1 MQAPGEQEGPP
12 RRKRRRRW
20 DQGPAAPDPGD
31 DAQQPPPQPLAAAHL
46 AAQHAVAHH
55 LAAQQAVAHLQ
66 TAPHPAA
73 QQGVVGGAAAAAPAT
88 AAPVSAPLEATVD
101 LCACGAD
108 ARRALCSRKA
118 QADITSST
126 GCSLTTRGR
135 YRKKRHIPSIVSH
148 LLLLQPESTG
158 PPGEGGGADD
168 GLHLHIQ
175 GPTQAAVDGAVAQI
189 NRRIADADRS
199 VPAVRPPAVALARAL
214 QARVLV
220 GLAPAPGFDVCAR
233 ILGPNGQYLAHIAS
247 RASCSVSLRGVGSAQ
262 DPLAIVIEQARD
274 QQQLALA
281 TDLVQSLLA
290 TLRAEHTRLTGGAVA
305 VAQQY
310 AASAPPPQAQAPP
323 RHAQA
328 HAPPGPPQQ
337 RQPAGPS
344 FAEVPYNYPAA
355 AADLVAPAIPARPR
369 SPQRAPA
376 AQPKMQVQEPPQL
389 TREPKA
395 PMPNANAQADA
406 GGSKSSPKPAQPA
419 FWQARVG

>member
-1 MQAPGEQEGPP
+1 M
-12 RRKRRRRW
+12 
-20 DQGPAAPDPGD
+20 
-31 DAQQPPPQPLAAAHL
+31 
-46 AAQHAVAHH
+46 
-55 LAAQQAVAHLQ
+55 
-66 TAPHPAA
+66 
-73 QQGVVGGAAAAAPAT
+73 
-88 AAPVSAPLEATVD
+88 
-101 LCACGAD
+101 
-108 ARRALCSRKA
+108 
-118 QADITSST
+118 
-126 GCSLTTRGR
+126 
-135 YRKKRHIPSIVSH
+135 
-148 LLLLQPESTG
+148 
-158 PPGEGGGADD
+158 
-168 GLHLHIQ
+168 
-175 GPTQAAVDGAVAQI
+175 DGAVAQI

-376 AQPKMQVQEPPQL
+376 AQPKMQVEPPPQL
-389 TREPKA
+389 TWSPKGA
-395 PMPNANAQADA
+395 PMPSANAQADA

>member
-20 DQGPAAPDPGD
+20 DQGPAAAPDPD
-31 DAQQPPPQPLAAAHL
+31 PTTCRPQQPPPQPLA

-66 TAPHPAA
+66 TTPHAAA
-73 QQGVVGGAAAAAPAT
+73 QQGVVGGVAAAAPAT

-108 ARRALCSRKA
+108 ARRALCSRKT

-135 YRKKRHIPSIVSH
+135 YRKEDSPSIVSH
-148 LLLLQPESTG
+148 LPSSPTRSAG

-175 GPTQAAVDGAVAQI
+175 GPTQAAVDGAVALI

-199 VPAVRPPAVALARAL
+199 VPAARPPVALARAL
-214 QARVLV
+214 QARVPV

-310 AASAPPPQAQAPP
+310 AASAPPPQVQAPP
-323 RHAQA
+323 R

-344 FAEVPYNYPAA
+344 FAAVPFVYNPAA

-369 SPQRAPA
+369 SPQRAPLA
-376 AQPKMQVQEPPQL
+376 APAMQVRAPPLTQEPKGVAMP
-389 TREPKA
+389 EP
-395 PMPNANAQADA
+395 DA
-406 GGSKSSPKPAQPA
+406 GGKSPPKPAARQP
-419 FWQARVG
+419 FWAAGRGSGRCT